1 MAFDLARLKKQATI
15 AATVA
20 GLILFAIGILAFALA
35 LRPCR
40 YAFQPGEVVA
50 YKLTTTTTE
59 LRPDGKPAGSS
70 VELRE
75 LQLVCTGPDNEI
87 ALICPA
93 ADGSARRDQVTLLD
107 VAPDGTAARLDAAAR
122 PSDQGVAIGFFDFN
136 LMPLPEGSEQPRDVT
151 ISYAVLPS
159 ARNPVQGKVRRTKA
173 GAKPT
178 FQLKLQSSV
187 EWLGSDNRYHQ
198 VRDLVSTYRFNTA
211 KGMVEE
217 ATVKLLA
224 GVERDD
230 GAHRFQ
236 VEIKL
241 ALDGPPS
248 RTDEDPHRLRD
259 AVLASAEAQ
268 ELLRENDRER
278 STAAAERLRTAEI
291 AMPQLRALADRLC
304 DAILHPQAEA
314 PHTYLVRIARGP
326 ARERAQAET
335 LVHRLIAAGFPAGL
349 RPVGDE
355 VEVLAGPYQNPDP
368 MVLGSIAKGFPQ
380 FSPTWIDE

>member
-40 YAFQPGEVVA
+40 YSFQPGEVVA

-59 LRPDGKPAGSS
+59 LRDDGKPGGSR

-75 LQLVCTGPDNEI
+75 LQLVCTGPDNEV
-87 ALICPA
+87 ALICPS

-107 VAPDGTAARLDAAAR
+107 FSADGTAARLDAAAR
-122 PSDQGVAIGFFDFN
+122 PTDQGVAVGFFDFN
-136 LMPLPEGSEQPRDVT
+136 LMPLPEGAEQPRDVT

-187 EWLGSDNRYHQ
+187 EWQGPDKRYQ
-198 VRDLVSTYRFNTA
+198 QIRDLVSTYRFNAA
-211 KGMVEE
+211 KGLVED
-217 ATVKLLA
+217 ATIKLVA
-224 GVERDD
+224 GVESEKVR
-230 GAHRFQ
+230 RFQ
-236 VEIKL
+236 VEIRL
-241 ALDGPPS
+241 ELDGPPT

-268 ELLRENDRER
+268 QLLRENDPER
-278 STAAAERLRTAEI
+278 SAAAAERLRTAEI
-291 AMPQLRALADRLC
+291 ALPQLRALADRLS
-304 DAILHPQAEA
+304 DAILHPQPEA
-314 PHTYLVRIARGP
+314 PHAYLVRVARGP
-326 ARERAQAET
+326 ARERAQAEA
-335 LVHRLIAAGFPAGL
+335 LAHRLIAAGFPAGL
-349 RPVGDE
+349 RPIGDGE
-355 VEVLAGPYQNPDP
+355 VEVLVGPYQNPDP

-380 FSPTWIDE
+380 FSPTWVEQ